1 MCALAVT
8 MMRFGLTRLISFL
21 ISAAGLAL
29 VGVIGLMLLS
39 PVAEAR
45 KGMDS
50 EEDFPVF
57 RWSAPSPQPPAV
69 PRALPTF
76 SAPPRLPPPLPVPTV
91 EANPNVFAIVIG
103 NADYRNDIPTLPYA
117 LSDARDMAALFRERM
132 GVRPGNLI
140 ELNNAT
146 FGEMVAVLGDAS
158 GRKGKIGS
166 WLTPG
171 VSEVWVYF
179 SGHGLPSADG
189 GSGLLM
195 PVDADPTIPEITAY
209 SLDAMLSNLKRLGA
223 RSVTVIVEACFS
235 GTSAAGPLI
244 ANAAPVM
251 RIPQVGPSKEGIT
264 VLTAAQ
270 HEEVASWDRSVGG
283 GIFTRKVIDGLKGK
297 ADLSA
302 TGNGDGAV
310 TLGELDRFVSQEVS
324 YQARLVHGRVQ
335 RPWFSGD
342 RSMALLTL
350 PEETTRLQ

>member
-1 MCALAVT
+1 
-8 MMRFGLTRLISFL
+8 MRFGLTRLISFVL
-21 ISAAGLAL
+21 SAAGLAL

-57 RWSAPSPQPPAV
+57 RWSAPSLQPPAV

-158 GRKGKIGS
+158 GRNGKIGS
-166 WLTPG
+166 GRHRACQRFGSTFQAMVCRQRTGDPG
-171 VSEVWVYF
+171 ADASGCRSDHPGDHGLF
-179 SGHGLPSADG
+179 SGY
-189 GSGLLM
+189 
-195 PVDADPTIPEITAY
+195 DALE
-209 SLDAMLSNLKRLGA
+209 LKRLGA

-283 GIFTRKVIDGLKGK
+283 GIFTRKVIDGLKG
-297 ADLSA
+297 S
-302 TGNGDGAV
+302 
-310 TLGELDRFVSQEVS
+310 
-324 YQARLVHGRVQ
+324 
-335 RPWFSGD
+335 
-342 RSMALLTL
+342 
-350 PEETTRLQ
+350 